1 MKYVGLM
8 CEIRNA
14 FSILSENLQGRPR
27 CRWENNIQID
37 LIETECEVLD
47 LTVPG
52 QSPVV
57 GYFEYGNKYAGCV
70 KHKENS

>member
-52 QSPVV
+52 
-57 GYFEYGNKYAGCV
+57 
-70 KHKENS
+70 